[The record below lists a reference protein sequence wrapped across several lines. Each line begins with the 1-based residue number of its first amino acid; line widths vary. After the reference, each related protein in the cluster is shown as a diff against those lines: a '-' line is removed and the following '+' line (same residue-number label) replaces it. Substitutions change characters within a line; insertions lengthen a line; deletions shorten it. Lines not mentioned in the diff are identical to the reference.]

1 MQNPCMHTCTQV
13 IARREG
19 VDYVRCLECGQVFE
33 ADDLESAPADDDEE
47 QRGLSGVVRG

>member
-1 MQNPCMHTCTQV
+1 MQNPCMHNRTQV

-33 ADDLESAPADDDEE
+33 ADDLESASADDDDE
-47 QRGLSGVVRG
+47 QRGMSRAAHG